1 MKQNKKSIPLTI
13 TKQYNGVEC
22 IYTLVQVIPN
32 KETIAAIE
40 SFDSAALFTNIIN
53 KYFVFGQNRKCSRA
67 EIQTILQENVSCD
80 EDIRL
85 AGFDFTLSNLQYCE
99 QYRSFLKYIA
109 SLDGVKPTKLGY
121 RYKRYRGF
129 KGIGINNI

>member
-13 TKQYNGVEC
+13 TKRYNGVEC
-22 IYTLVQVIPN
+22 TYTLTQVIPN
-32 KETIAAIE
+32 KETITAVE
-40 SFDSAALFTNIIN
+40 SFDNATLFANIVN
-53 KYFVFGQNRKCSRA
+53 KYFVSGQNMKCSRS
-67 EIQTILQENVSCD
+67 EIQAILHEKASCD

-109 SLDGVKPTKLGY
+109 SLDGVKPTKLGDRYTKY
-121 RYKRYRGF
+121 RAF
-129 KGIGINNI
+129 KCIGIKHI

>member
-13 TKQYNGVEC
+13 TKQYDDTEC
-22 IYTLVQVIPN
+22 IYTLTKVIPN

-40 SFDSAALFTNIIN
+40 SFDNTTLFANIIN
-53 KYFVFGQNRKCSRA
+53 KYFVFGQSEKCLRA
-67 EIQTILQENVSCD
+67 EIQTILQENASYD

-85 AGFDFTLSNLQYCE
+85 AEFDFTLSNIQYCS

-109 SLDGVKPTKLGY
+109 SLDGVKPARIGD
-121 RYKRYRGF
+121 RYTRNRGF
-129 KGIGINNI
+129 KGIGIKHI

>member
-1 MKQNKKSIPLTI
+1 MKQNKKSTPLTI

-22 IYTLVQVIPN
+22 IYTLTQVIPN

-40 SFDSAALFTNIIN
+40 SFDSATLFANIIN

-67 EIQTILQENVSCD
+67 EIQTILQKNASCD
-80 EDIRL
+80 EDILL

-99 QYRSFLKYIA
+99 QYRSLLKYIA
-109 SLDGVKPTKLGY
+109 SLDGVKPTRLCD
-121 RYKRYRGF
+121 RYTRYRGF
-129 KGIGINNI
+129 KGIGIKHI

>member
-13 TKQYNGVEC
+13 TKRYNGVEC
-22 IYTLVQVIPN
+22 IYTLTQAIPN

-40 SFDSAALFTNIIN
+40 SFDNATIFANIVN

-67 EIQTILQENVSCD
+67 EIQTILQENASCD
-80 EDIRL
+80 ENIRL

-109 SLDGVKPTKLGY
+109 SLDDVKPTKLGD
-121 RYKRYRGF
+121 RYTRHRGF

>member
-13 TKQYNGVEC
+13 TKRYNGVEC
-22 IYTLVQVIPN
+22 IYTLTQVIPN
-32 KETIAAIE
+32 KETIAAVE
-40 SFDSAALFTNIIN
+40 SFDNAKLFANIVN
-53 KYFVFGQNRKCSRA
+53 NYFVFGQNMKCSRA
-67 EIQTILQENVSCD
+67 EIQAILYENASCD

-109 SLDGVKPTKLGY
+109 SLGGVTPTKLGD
-121 RYKRYRGF
+121 RYARYRGF
-129 KGIGINNI
+129 KGIGIKHI

>member
-13 TKQYNGVEC
+13 TKRYNGVEC
-22 IYTLVQVIPN
+22 IYTLTQVIPN
-32 KETIAAIE
+32 KETITPIE
-40 SFDSAALFTNIIN
+40 SFDNVTIFANIVN

-67 EIQTILQENVSCD
+67 EIQTILQENASCD
-80 EDIRL
+80 ENIRL

-109 SLDGVKPTKLGY
+109 SLDGVKPTKLGD
-121 RYKRYRGF
+121 RYTRYRGF

>member
-13 TKQYNGVEC
+13 TKRYNGVEC
-22 IYTLVQVIPN
+22 IYTLTQVIPN

-40 SFDSAALFTNIIN
+40 SFDNATIFANIVN
-53 KYFVFGQNRKCSRA
+53 KYFVLGQNRKCSRA
-67 EIQTILQENVSCD
+67 EIQTILQENASCD
-80 EDIRL
+80 ENIQL

-109 SLDGVKPTKLGY
+109 SLDGVKSTNLSD
-121 RYKRYRGF
+121 RYTRYRGF
-129 KGIGINNI
+129 KGIGINHI

>member
-22 IYTLVQVIPN
+22 IYTLTQVIPN

-40 SFDSAALFTNIIN
+40 SFDNATLFANIIN
-53 KYFVFGQNRKCSRA
+53 KYFTFGQNRKCSRA
-67 EIQTILQENVSCD
+67 EIQTILQENASCD
-80 EDIRL
+80 EAIRL
-85 AGFDFTLSNLQYCE
+85 AGFDFTLSNIQYCE

-109 SLDGVKPTKLGY
+109 SLDGVKPTKLGN
-121 RYKRYRGF
+121 RYTRYRGF

>member
-1 MKQNKKSIPLTI
+1 MEQNKKSIPLTI
-13 TKQYNGVEC
+13 TKRYNGVEC
-22 IYTLVQVIPN
+22 IYTLTQVIPN
-32 KETIAAIE
+32 KETITPIE
-40 SFDSAALFTNIIN
+40 SFDNATIFANIVN

-67 EIQTILQENVSCD
+67 EIQTILQENASCD
-80 EDIRL
+80 ENIRL

-109 SLDGVKPTKLGY
+109 SLDGVKPTKLGD
-121 RYKRYRGF
+121 RYTRYRGF

>member
-13 TKQYNGVEC
+13 TKRYNGVEC
-22 IYTLVQVIPN
+22 IYTLTQVIPN

-40 SFDSAALFTNIIN
+40 SFDNATIFANIVN
-53 KYFVFGQNRKCSRA
+53 KYFVLGQNRKCSRA
-67 EIQTILQENVSCD
+67 EIQTILQENASCD
-80 EDIRL
+80 ENIQL

-109 SLDGVKPTKLGY
+109 SLDGVKPAKLGD
-121 RYKRYRGF
+121 RYTRYRGF
-129 KGIGINNI
+129 KGIGINHI